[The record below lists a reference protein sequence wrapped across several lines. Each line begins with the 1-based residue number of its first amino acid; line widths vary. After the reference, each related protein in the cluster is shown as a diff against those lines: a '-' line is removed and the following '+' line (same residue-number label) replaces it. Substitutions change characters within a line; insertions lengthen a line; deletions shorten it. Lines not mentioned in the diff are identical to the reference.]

1 MARLADR
8 TFQYL
13 ENLLAT
19 NPTTALFTSLFF
31 TDIPANSGLTS
42 GQAYGNPTR
51 TQVLNAFTALAD
63 QAKNWGGVVNPL
75 TYPDPSTASLTGQ
88 MNSNLGP
95 NANGASD
102 ANSGLPNQTPTNSTS
117 PAGTANIDK
126 PVAIAQAVVQLGVL
140 VAPPAYVPLIQHV
153 AQVE

>member
-1 MARLADR
+1 MARLADM

-51 TQVLNAFTALAD
+51 TQVLNAFQVLAD
-63 QAKNWGGVVNPL
+63 QAKTWGGLANPL
-75 TYPDPSTASLTGQ
+75 SQPDPSTTSLTGQ
-88 MNSNLGP
+88 VNSNGGP
-95 NANGASD
+95 AANGATE
-102 ANSGLPNQTPTNSTS
+102 ANNG
-117 PAGTANIDK
+117 
-126 PVAIAQAVVQLGVL
+126 
-140 VAPPAYVPLIQHV
+140 
-153 AQVE
+153 